1 MATVSPPSDAEIL
14 ARVVAGRAARWSPE
28 AARAL
33 LTLGFDRAT
42 TSRVRRLLQRNNRG
56 TITADERLTLERFL
70 RIGQLIDL
78 LHARARRT
86 LHESAATD

>member
-1 MATVSPPSDAEIL
+1 MATASPPSDADIL
-14 ARVVAGRAARWSPE
+14 ARVVAGRWSPE
-28 AARAL
+28 AARAV

-42 TSRVRRLLQRNNRG
+42 TARVRRLLQKNNRG

-70 RIGQLIDL
+70 RVGQLIDL

-86 LHESAATD
+86 LRGAAAAD

>member
-1 MATVSPPSDAEIL
+1 MATASPPSDADIL
-14 ARVVAGRAARWSPE
+14 ARVVAGRADRWSPE

-33 LTLGFDRAT
+33 LTLGFDRPT
-42 TSRVRRLLQRNNRG
+42 TTRVRRLLHKNNRG

-70 RIGQLIDL
+70 RVGQLIDL

-86 LHESAATD
+86 LQGSAD